1 MKIPV
6 NNYSMVWALKEV
18 VDSMGLQHDRDYTWR
33 YTPAV
38 TDWLSSPLTPAN
50 VEFVFQDKQW
60 ETYFEL
66 KWSNLGDST

>member
-6 NNYSMVWALKEV
+6 NNYNTVWLLKEQ
-18 VDSMGLQHDRDYTWR
+18 VDSMGLRHDHDYTWR

-38 TDWLSSPLTPAN
+38 TDWLSTPMTRAT
-50 VEFVFQDKQW
+50 VEFNFVDKQW

-66 KWSNLGDST
+66 KWSDLGNST